1 MKIFNL
7 REYNVIVE
15 PEVLLVPEFK
25 AVWDKDKTKHKEEAY
40 KWFSYIYMTCDI
52 ASPYSNLPHHKRE
65 LEIKKA
71 ILRDEKIKIP
81 DYIEVARKKYIEL
94 SELPTQRLLDTVNFK
109 LDEID
114 SYLRNTE
121 FNEDNADTQNKIM
134 ERIAKYIGQR
144 EVLEDAVS
152 KEKSKGTV
160 RRGGKSTRL
169 FESRDSMNNIGE

>member
-7 REYNVIVE
+7 KDYNIIVE

-25 AVWDKDKTKHKEEAY
+25 VIWDKDKSKHKEEAY
-40 KWFSYIYMTCDI
+40 KWFTYIFMLTDFS
-52 ASPYSNLPHHKRE
+52 SPYSNLPHNKKE
-65 LEIKKA
+65 LEIKKS

-81 DYIEVARKKYIEL
+81 DYVVEAKQKYIEL

-114 SYLRNTE
+114 NYLRNNE
-121 FNEDNADTQNKIM
+121 FNDDNADTQNKIM

-152 KEKSKGTV
+152 KEKSKGSV
-160 RRGGKSTRL
+160 RRGGKATRL
-169 FESRDSMNNIGE
+169 FENRDSMNNL

>member
-1 MKIFNL
+1 
-7 REYNVIVE
+7 
-15 PEVLLVPEFK
+15 
-25 AVWDKDKTKHKEEAY
+25 
-40 KWFSYIYMTCDI
+40 
-52 ASPYSNLPHHKRE
+52 
-65 LEIKKA
+65 LEIKQA

-114 SYLRNTE
+114 NYLRNNE
-121 FNEDNADTQNKIM
+121 FNDDNADTQNKIM